1 LLPENVSARLQCR
14 TAGRPVLHGQL
25 RRRRCRILAR
35 LPEQGLLPLGDRRL
49 GNEEVGDVPE
59 RHPPP
64 RPPEPL
70 QLAAPDG
77 YYAMRTGGG
86 GGGRRQ
92 ILLVGAVNCHLGE
105 EKCCLPL

>member
-1 LLPENVSARLQCR
+1 LLPEQVSARLQCR
-14 TAGRPVLHGQL
+14 TAGRPVLQGQL
-25 RRRRCRILAR
+25 RRRRCRLLAR
-35 LPEQGLLPLGDRRL
+35 LLEQGLLPLGDRGL

-70 QLAAPDG
+70 QLAAPDSH
-77 YYAMRTGGG
+77 AMRTGDGG
-86 GGGRRQ
+86 GHRRQ